1 MIMDNEDKSAA
12 ALNLLTNRVL
22 FDFISLQVD
31 SGRMTVAE
39 AKALVRFSADEVI
52 KGAPSLHDEV
62 KGLATLIANRF
73 DETDYGQA

>member
-31 SGRMTVAE
+31 AGRMTVAE

-52 KGAPSLHDEV
+52 KGAPDLHDEV
-62 KGLATLIANRF
+62 KGLAILIANRF